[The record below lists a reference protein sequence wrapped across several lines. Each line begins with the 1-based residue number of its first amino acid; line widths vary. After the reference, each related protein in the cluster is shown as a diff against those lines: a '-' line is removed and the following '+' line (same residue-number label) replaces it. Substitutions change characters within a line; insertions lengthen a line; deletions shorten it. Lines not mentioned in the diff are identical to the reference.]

1 MKLNVRVVRASLV
14 IHLLQIFFHACN
26 LIWGLI
32 CFGWLIHINHCHWL
46 ILCNLFTSYN
56 STIVSLDLTSI
67 LNLYDPYLLLQSTKN
82 QWLSPWPMI
91 LLLFL
96 VFLGGKQILWLN
108 LVISFWACLLS
119 SLYRS
124 VFGIYLL
131 LLDPWTTSIVATI
144 SGKAVKATDK

>member
-1 MKLNVRVVRASLV
+1 MKLNVRVVRVSLV
-14 IHLLQIFFHACN
+14 IHLLQIFFHACK

-32 CFGWLIHINHCHWL
+32 CFGWLIHINHCPWL

-96 VFLGGKQILWLN
+96 VFLRGKQI
-108 LVISFWACLLS
+108 VIKSGHLFLGLS
-119 SLYRS
+119 SVYRS
-124 VFGIYLL
+124 VFGLDLL

-144 SGKAVKATDK
+144 SGVAAKAIDK